1 LRAIFAD
8 ARRVHPDSGSK
19 LLPMA
24 DRTSVPRRRDA
35 PPWDVLAVIGAGGA
49 LGSLARCGLSVALPH
64 SRGQFAVSTFVTN
77 VSGCLLIGVLMAVI
91 TAAVG
96 PHRLVRPF
104 LGIGILGGYTT
115 FSTYAT
121 DTLDL
126 VMTGHPF
133 TGLSYA
139 VGTVA
144 AALIAV
150 LAGSEATRALLNRKA
165 AR

>member
-1 LRAIFAD
+1 
-8 ARRVHPDSGSK
+8 
-19 LLPMA
+19 MA
-24 DRTSVPRRRDA
+24 ERTSVPTRRNA
-35 PPWDVLAVIGAGGA
+35 PPWDVLAAIGAGGA
-49 LGSLARCGLSVALPH
+49 LGSLARYGLSVALPH
-64 SRGQFAVSTFVTN
+64 SRGQFAVSTFAVN
-77 VSGCLLIGVLMAVI
+77 VSGCLLIGILMAVL
-91 TAAVG
+91 TAAAD
-96 PHRLVRPF
+96 PHRLLRPF

-121 DTLDL
+121 ETLDL

-139 VGTVA
+139 LGTVV

-150 LAGSEATRALLNRKA
+150 FAGSEATRALLNRKT